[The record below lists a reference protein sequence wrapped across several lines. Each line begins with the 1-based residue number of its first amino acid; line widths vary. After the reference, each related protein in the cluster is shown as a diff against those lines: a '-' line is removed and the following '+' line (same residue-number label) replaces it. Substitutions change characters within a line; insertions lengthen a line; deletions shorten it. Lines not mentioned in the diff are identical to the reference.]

1 MAYGS
6 FKVSPR
12 RTSSNN
18 KSRNAP
24 DKEINIAKNP
34 KYDGY
39 QGVLAW
45 MIYKSFAKKISISG
59 VKSEIMQKPNISW
72 RNT

>member
-1 MAYGS
+1 MTYG

-12 RTSSNN
+12 KTSSNN

-24 DKEINIAKNP
+24 EKGINIAKNP

-39 QGVLAW
+39 QGVFAS
-45 MIYKSFAKKISISG
+45 MVYKYFDKKISISG
-59 VKSEIMQKPNISW
+59 VKSNIMQKPNISW

>member
-24 DKEINIAKNP
+24 DKEINISKNP

-39 QGVLAW
+39 QGVL
-45 MIYKSFAKKISISG
+45 S
-59 VKSEIMQKPNISW
+59 
-72 RNT
+72 